1 MKRFFKI
8 FLLVAI
14 LFTLFPAQNV
24 QAIDPVTIAIL
35 APIALRA
42 AEAAKPY
49 LIRAGLNTLK
59 CFLKM
64 GKDVWEILYLPYGM
78 LKMAFLGPFS
88 RSSLRSGL
96 IYTIK
101 GSIAPAKLVV
111 HTLLL
116 PLMMFGLNINI

>member
-49 LIRAGLNTLK
+49 LIRAGLNTGRCL
-59 CFLKM
+59 LKM
-64 GKDVWEILYLPYGM
+64 GEDTLQILRLPFGLLQMSIGAPFGGFRNGM
-78 LKMAFLGPFS
+78 VNV
-88 RSSLRSGL
+88 
-96 IYTIK
+96 IK
-101 GSIAPAKLVV
+101 GFIAPGKLIV

-116 PLMMFGLNINI
+116 PAMMVGFDFNI